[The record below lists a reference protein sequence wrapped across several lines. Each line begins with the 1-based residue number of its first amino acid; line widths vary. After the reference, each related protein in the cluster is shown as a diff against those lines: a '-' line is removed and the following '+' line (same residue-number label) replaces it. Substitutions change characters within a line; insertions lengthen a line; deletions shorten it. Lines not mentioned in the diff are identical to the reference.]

1 MSLGLG
7 NMRPS
12 VPSLTIGILS
22 GIITKKEV
30 ADRDIKELEETVRRM
45 RKANEAASRIGTQP
59 KKESND
65 LLQFFIGLIMLG
77 AGLFWLFQKTTVSTS
92 GIFALGG
99 WMLGSV
105 TIPSG
110 AVILPFFCDR
120 RIYGWIVTAL
130 GLAIIVLAIIM
141 SIQIRFTRTTMFEF
155 VMMFLLIGGGCG
167 LLLKV
172 LFRKR

>member
-1 MSLGLG
+1 M
-7 NMRPS
+7 
-12 VPSLTIGILS
+12 
-22 GIITKKEV
+22 

-110 AVILPFFCDR
+110 AVILPFFIGVILLFFCDR
-120 RIYGWIVTAL
+120 RIYGWIVT
-130 GLAIIVLAIIM
+130 
-141 SIQIRFTRTTMFEF
+141 IQIRFTRTTMFEF

>member
-30 ADRDIKELEETVRRM
+30 EHMADRDIKELEETVRRM

-65 LLQFFIGLIMLG
+65 LLQF
-77 AGLFWLFQKTTVSTS
+77 S
-92 GIFALGG
+92 
-99 WMLGSV
+99 
-105 TIPSG
+105 
-110 AVILPFFCDR
+110 
-120 RIYGWIVTAL
+120 
-130 GLAIIVLAIIM
+130 LA
-141 SIQIRFTRTTMFEF
+141 
-155 VMMFLLIGGGCG
+155 
-167 LLLKV
+167 
-172 LFRKR
+172 

>member
-1 MSLGLG
+1 M
-7 NMRPS
+7 
-12 VPSLTIGILS
+12 
-22 GIITKKEV
+22 

-110 AVILPFFCDR
+110 AVILPFFIGVILLFFCDR

-130 GLAIIVLAIIM
+130 GLAIIVLAII
-141 SIQIRFTRTTMFEF
+141 
-155 VMMFLLIGGGCG
+155 
-167 LLLKV
+167 
-172 LFRKR
+172 LFDCARNRYPARWR

>member
-1 MSLGLG
+1 M
-7 NMRPS
+7 
-12 VPSLTIGILS
+12 
-22 GIITKKEV
+22 

-45 RKANEAASRIGTQP
+45 RKANEAASRISTQP

-65 LLQFFIGLIMLG
+65 LLQFFSGMIMLG

-110 AVILPFFCDR
+110 AVILPFFIGVILLFFCDR

>member
-1 MSLGLG
+1 M
-7 NMRPS
+7 
-12 VPSLTIGILS
+12 
-22 GIITKKEV
+22 

-65 LLQFFIGLIMLG
+65 LLQFFIG
-77 AGLFWLFQKTTVSTS
+77 
-92 GIFALGG
+92 
-99 WMLGSV
+99 
-105 TIPSG
+105 
-110 AVILPFFCDR
+110 VILLFFCDR